1 MILKKI
7 LGLLVYLFVANTFA
21 GSVAWKEYAKP
32 GSFGLVGKPYYGKI
46 LTVSDVRAMDVMCKH
61 VVAFFVMAEN
71 GSSSPFPQNY
81 PLMETAEFKI
91 AKGVNFNH
99 HYCDAQIEKNRY
111 LVLSNSGDR
120 ARALRDW
127 EGGIQYCI
135 NAAEYHFPSW
145 SYRYLLYAQMADIGI
160 NKNKPYFALD
170 YAKKAIAFD
179 KKYAPAYV
187 AASDALVLLNKK
199 SEAIDF
205 LELGLSNSD
214 STKALARRYSELTGK
229 KVPVKK
235 VQDTMETP
243 TEKNDVH
250 GKLPV
255 NLNGAAD
262 EKALGMGD
270 RAAEVTAEN
279 EVNSHGSTTGE
290 KMYSGAQAS
299 SFSISGNSNKRDV
312 PSAGEA
318 AKKHRDC
325 RFCPD

>member
-7 LGLLVYLFVANTFA
+7 LGLLVYLYVANTSA
-21 GSVAWKEYAKP
+21 GSVAWEEYAKP
-32 GSFGLVGKPYYGKI
+32 GAFGLVGKSYYGKI
-46 LTVSDVRAMDVMCKH
+46 LTLSDVRAMDVMCKH

-81 PLMETAEFKI
+81 PLMETVEFKM

-111 LVLSNSGDR
+111 LVLSNSGNR

-127 EGGIQYCI
+127 ESGIQYCI

-160 NKNKPYFALD
+160 NKNNPYFALD
-170 YAKKAIAFD
+170 YAKKAIALD

-199 SEAIDF
+199 SEAVSF

-229 KVPVKK
+229 KVTVKK
-235 VQDTMETP
+235 VQDSVETP
-243 TEKNDVH
+243 TEKNTEH

-255 NLNGAAD
+255 NVEGPAN
-262 EKALGMGD
+262 EKAFGMGD
-270 RAAEVTAEN
+270 KAAEVTAEIK
-279 EVNSHGSTTGE
+279 VNAHGSTTGE
-290 KMYSGAQAS
+290 KMHSGVQAS
-299 SFSISGNSNKRDV
+299 SLSISGNSNKSDV
-312 PSAGEA
+312 PTVVET